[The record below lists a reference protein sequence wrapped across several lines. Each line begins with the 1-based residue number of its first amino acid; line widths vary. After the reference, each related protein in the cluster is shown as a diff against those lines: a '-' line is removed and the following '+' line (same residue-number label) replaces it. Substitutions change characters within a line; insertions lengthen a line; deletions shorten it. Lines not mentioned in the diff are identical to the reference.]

1 LKLKVEAKALED
13 LEDTL
18 ARGQNGIWIT
28 TPIS

>member
-1 LKLKVEAKALED
+1 LKLEVEAKA